1 MFTKMRVRAMELVKD
16 EAGDVPGWVLITI
29 MTAAL
34 ALAIWAFAGDAL
46 VNMVETALSGVQFN

>member
-1 MFTKMRVRAMELVKD
+1 MWKRLRMRAGYVLAD
-16 EAGDVPGWVLITI
+16 EQGDVPGWVLITI

-46 VNMVETALSGVQFN
+46 VNMVQDALEGVQFS